1 MKILIA
7 IPSMDYVPAVFS
19 QSLAMLQLTG
29 ECAVAMQ
36 VGSLVYDSRD
46 KLAKKAIEMD
56 ADLVFWLDSDM
67 IFEPNV
73 LVNMVKTL
81 EENNLD
87 FLSGV
92 YYRRR
97 EPYTPVL
104 FKEMGMFEGKSWTTE
119 FEEIPTELFEVGACG
134 FGCVLMRAEMLLSV
148 VSRFGEI
155 FYPINRAGEDISFC
169 WRARECGYK
178 LIADPSIKLGH
189 YSQQIVTKQFY
200 EAFKGAKN
208 GTN

>member
-7 IPSMDYVPAVFS
+7 IPSMDPVPAVFC

-73 LVNMVKTL
+73 LVDMVKTL
-81 EENNLD
+81 EDNNLD
-87 FLSGV
+87 FISGV

-148 VSRFGEI
+148 VSRFGEM